1 MSWVHLTAVGG
12 IWYDDTEN
20 LGGKLMERTMRKMRP
35 LFVAAVIALTGAAWA
50 YTTSTSTYSSTSSSG
65 TRTYTET
72 TSTSLSREESASTYG
87 GVRIIR
93 SGSDYEYD
101 SAYAQL
107 QSLCAVAFDA
117 NGGVCAEA
125 VRYVDRGD
133 AVGTLPVATREGWTF
148 TGWFT
153 GKDSGVMIHAST
165 AVKETVVYY
174 AHWRSNNGYG
184 SDVDADKWYT
194 SRSAAVE
201 AARRSRKKIFLIAG
215 RSMCYNATTTKLACE
230 SLNVKSELT
239 AKCVLW
245 YSDIDTQASEN
256 ADYLPLSDFEL
267 PVVCVIDPQD
277 PYHYIKRTTG
287 GEYGGALSGV
297 DILLFIADIPY
308 PPVPEHTASSSSTTG
323 LYPNT
328 GGATSQYANTR
339 KLYGAVY
346 DGDDVVGIVELKLGK
361 VGGRTNTG
369 KVSGAVTLLDG
380 KKCAIKSQQAAVGGT
395 APISLEVRNVGTM
408 DVTVEGDQFWGTLGG
423 WRVQS
428 ANVGGNW
435 GRSGVT
441 VSVGAGDLSTIPGT
455 VIDSLLPNDERGSSS
470 SSKWMFEKAAS
481 VRWTR
486 PKSGESP
493 VVLDA
498 ETGKGLI
505 VDTSKGRTN
514 LSAMNLVYTPKN
526 GTFKGSFKV
535 YALEGS
541 GKFTKL
547 KKYTVKVSGV
557 VVNGIGYGSATCK
570 RPEINWSITVW

>member
-1 MSWVHLTAVGG
+1 
-12 IWYDDTEN
+12 
-20 LGGKLMERTMRKMRP
+20 MERTMRKMRP

-107 QSLCAVAFDA
+107 QNLCAVAFDA